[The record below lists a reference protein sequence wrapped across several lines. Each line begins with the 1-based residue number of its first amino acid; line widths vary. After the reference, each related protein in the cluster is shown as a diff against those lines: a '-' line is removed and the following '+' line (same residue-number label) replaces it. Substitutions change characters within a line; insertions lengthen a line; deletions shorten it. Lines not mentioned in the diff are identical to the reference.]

1 MLSNKLL
8 FALILFSINFKS
20 LIIFFFQTATAG
32 ADLVLR
38 FLVRFKLLLL
48 VDVEFLVIEC
58 WGELVLELSRRVLC
72 GPV

>member
-1 MLSNKLL
+1 MFRVNFIFQL
-8 FALILFSINFKS
+8 FQKFDCN
-20 LIIFFFQTATAG
+20 FFQTATAG